1 MIIIINNFVRHK
13 NWIDTCYVRIQLYWE
28 CTNST
33 LASILKSIWS
43 NKIHRLKYQRS
54 QTLGSKDIEIRKV
67 ELVTKTQ
74 FLCTSSFCLQ
84 LTVPFHSF
92 SFSMILIYS
101 RSTSLFS
108 VQKQNKK
115 GFFLFPVSFGEFWK
129 LQNKN
134 CFGVTSLNSDHAWFC
149 EFLHF
154 FWQ

>member
-1 MIIIINNFVRHK
+1 MLCQN
-13 NWIDTCYVRIQLYWE
+13 TALYWE

-33 LASILKSIWS
+33 LASILKPIWS
-43 NKIHRLKYQRS
+43 NRIHSLKYQRS

-74 FLCTSSFCLQ
+74 FLLPSLSVYICAPVS
-84 LTVPFHSF
+84 FHSF

-101 RSTSLFS
+101 SY
-108 VQKQNKK
+108 KNKTK
-115 GFFLFPVSFGEFWK
+115 KDFFIFPVSFGEFWK

-134 CFGVTSLNSDHAWFC
+134 CFEVTALNSDHAWFC

>member
-1 MIIIINNFVRHK
+1 MFSYISQKKIKSHK
-13 NWIDTCYVRIQLYWE
+13 N
-28 CTNST
+28 
-33 LASILKSIWS
+33 ILLDRFSCCKILVFQTQIIWS
-43 NKIHRLKYQRS
+43 NRIHSLKYQRS

-115 GFFLFPVSFGEFWK
+115 GFFIFPVSFGEFWK